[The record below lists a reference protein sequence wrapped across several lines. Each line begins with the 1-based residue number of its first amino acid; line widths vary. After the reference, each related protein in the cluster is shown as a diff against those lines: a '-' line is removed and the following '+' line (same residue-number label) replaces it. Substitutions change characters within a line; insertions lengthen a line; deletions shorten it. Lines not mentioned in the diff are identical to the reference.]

1 MNKRRYPFG
10 NGVLIVFSIL
20 LCIVLGVFLVWNRR
34 DEQETILL
42 LQQEEVKD
50 QESDSASSEEDA
62 DLETNDPV
70 SADENMED
78 ADGDEKTNSSDSAL
92 QNSSDDVSGTTNIKQ
107 SETETSAVEGI
118 SFRGDSF
125 GSEEDKAKNGFGIC
139 LSKILT
145 ENNQDLTVADY
156 TMDVAG
162 TLSQMRLAGVAQ
174 ADLDAYLSKHKE
186 EAGDNELRITE
197 TKIRDLTQEDLVRV
211 DQTYIPVICMGYY
224 GGWGNDL
231 DELCEQ
237 QQKILDTYQ
246 QQEKY
251 LILGIYP
258 TGFSDKEAYNEKMS
272 SHWGEHYIS
281 LDSVLIHSASSAEGK
296 KETAEAVYD
305 KLMEL
310 GYLS

>member
-1 MNKRRYPFG
+1 MNSRRSPLG
-10 NGVLIVFSIL
+10 NGILIVLSIL
-20 LCIVLGVFLVWNRR
+20 LCIALGCLMLWDRR
-34 DEQETILL
+34 KDQETILEL
-42 LQQEEVKD
+42 KQEEIKLD
-50 QESDSASSEEDA
+50 DSLGESGEGDVP
-62 DLETNDPV
+62 T
-70 SADENMED
+70 EN
-78 ADGDEKTNSSDSAL
+78 
-92 QNSSDDVSGTTNIKQ
+92 SGQ
-107 SETETSAVEGI
+107 SETENGKDDTDSSEPAADESVDSESEENISEVQGI

-125 GSEEDKAKNGFGIC
+125 GSEDDKAEKGVGIC

-145 ENNQDLTVADY
+145 ENGQDLTVADY
-156 TMDVAG
+156 SMDVAG

-174 ADLDAYLSKHKE
+174 SDLDAYLEKHQE
-186 EAGDNELRITE
+186 EANGAELRITE
-197 TKIRDLTQEDLVRV
+197 KKIRDLSEEDLKRE

-246 QQEKY
+246 QKEQY

-258 TGFSDKEAYNEKMS
+258 SGFSDKKAYKDKMNER
-272 SHWGEHYIS
+272 WGEHYVS
-281 LDSVLIHSASSAEGK
+281 LDDVIIHSASSVEGK
-296 KETAEAVYD
+296 KEIAQAIFD